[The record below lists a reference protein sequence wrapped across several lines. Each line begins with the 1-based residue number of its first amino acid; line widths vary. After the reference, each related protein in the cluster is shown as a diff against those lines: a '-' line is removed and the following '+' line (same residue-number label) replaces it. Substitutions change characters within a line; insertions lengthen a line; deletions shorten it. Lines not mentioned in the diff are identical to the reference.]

1 MSYPPFNPW
10 QNQPSGLG
18 SPGSSVQDMLLR
30 QQQMRMEQQRIDS
43 KAKGMMYDVGRLVAM
58 RRNSMGLSHGQ
69 LAELSRV
76 PDFEIRQLE
85 FGNFDY
91 MAAQKIFRI
100 MAALRLEL
108 NVFPF

>member
-18 SPGSSVQDMLLR
+18 SPGSSVQDMLL
-30 QQQMRMEQQRIDS
+30 
-43 KAKGMMYDVGRLVAM
+43 MYDVGRLVAM

-76 PDFEIRQLE
+76 PEFEIRQLE

-91 MAAQKIFRI
+91 MAAQNIFRI